1 MATYKDLKDNFLEEV
16 SKIDVSKLS
25 LGGFGNTYKDYAEL
39 LKSISELREET
50 FFDKI
55 GEMGFGI
62 KTEAPKKEE
71 AM

>member
-39 LKSISELREET
+39 LKSISELREDNFLE
-50 FFDKI
+50 KI

-62 KTEAPKKEE
+62 KPEVPKKDEVK
-71 AM
+71 